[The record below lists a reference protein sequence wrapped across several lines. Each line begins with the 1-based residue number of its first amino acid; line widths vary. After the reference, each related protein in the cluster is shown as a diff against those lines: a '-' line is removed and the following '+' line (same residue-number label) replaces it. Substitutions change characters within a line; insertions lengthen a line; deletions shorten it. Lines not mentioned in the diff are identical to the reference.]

1 MNGSY
6 LKFPQE
12 LKPECFLEPD
22 GAAESR
28 AFQGKTIGSC
38 HRHPQRKRE
47 IYLFLH
53 VTAASV
59 AQATTEIPRFA
70 WDDNS

>member
-1 MNGSY
+1 
-6 LKFPQE
+6 L
-12 LKPECFLEPD
+12 
-22 GAAESR
+22 
-28 AFQGKTIGSC
+28 QGKAIGSC

-53 VTAASV
+53 VTPVNV

-70 WDDNS
+70 RGDNS